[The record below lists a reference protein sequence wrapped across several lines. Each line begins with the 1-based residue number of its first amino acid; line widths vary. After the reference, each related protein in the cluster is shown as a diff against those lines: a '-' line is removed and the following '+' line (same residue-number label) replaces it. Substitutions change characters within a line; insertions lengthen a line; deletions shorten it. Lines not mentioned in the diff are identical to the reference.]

1 VIIDAALERP
11 PSLDA
16 DVCIVGAGA
25 AGITLARELVG
36 SPYRVMVLES
46 GTRGFEARTQAL
58 YGNDHG
64 KIVYEQ
70 AKVQRRTF
78 GGSTTIWS
86 GRCIALDP
94 FDFDER
100 PWVAGSGWPVGRP
113 DLNPFYERAR
123 LVCGLD
129 MSLDD
134 VERWLANLS
143 ARLGIDELAV
153 ALLQKPPPIN
163 FAAMYGAEL
172 AAAANVTVVLNAN
185 VVGLGYAGS
194 ELSNIAIKTIDG
206 HKFSVETAIGVLAAG
221 GIENARLL
229 LASGLNQSGLVG
241 RHFMD
246 HAYVDAGLL
255 RPGSRTLP
263 DELCNV
269 SGDHGLL
276 VMPAETSRV
285 EGLGRAAAYMD
296 RHATHRLAS
305 SYVSTSVKA
314 LAELR
319 AAAVRR
325 EIGRH
330 SWPLVRSIRREPH
343 QLVDS
348 FARRVRRR
356 IAPDGDLVARVVV
369 ETTPNPASRIQL
381 STERN
386 TLGQLGASIDW
397 RPNPLDARTFSRF
410 AEVLRTELATHGY
423 GDLEILPNRWP
434 KRLEPG
440 RHPSGTTRMHSD
452 EHVGVVDGDCRLH
465 ELSNVYVA
473 GSSVFPTIGIANPT
487 LTIVALAVRLAD
499 HLQTLA

>member
-1 VIIDAALERP
+1 VILDAALERP

-36 SPYRVMVLES
+36 SPYSVMLLES

-58 YGNDHG
+58 YGSDHG

-134 VERWLANLS
+134 VERWQANVS

-153 ALLQKPPPIN
+153 GLLQKPPPIN

-206 HKFSVETAIGVLAAG
+206 HKFSVETGIGVLAAG

-229 LASGLNQSGLVG
+229 LASGLNRSGLVG

-255 RPGSRTLP
+255 RPGSRPLP

-269 SGDHGLL
+269 SGDHGLV

-285 EGLGRAAAYMD
+285 EGVGRAATHMD
-296 RHATHRLAS
+296 RQ
-305 SYVSTSVKA
+305 
-314 LAELR
+314 
-319 AAAVRR
+319 RR
-325 EIGRH
+325 IDWQAPMH
-330 SWPLVRSIRREPH
+330 
-343 QLVDS
+343 
-348 FARRVRRR
+348 RRVSKRWPSSGQQRCDERSDRTPPVESSCRRR
-356 IAPDGDLVARVVV
+356 G
-369 ETTPNPASRIQL
+369 
-381 STERN
+381 
-386 TLGQLGASIDW
+386 
-397 RPNPLDARTFSRF
+397 
-410 AEVLRTELATHGY
+410 THW
-423 GDLEILPNRWP
+423 DSS
-434 KRLEPG
+434 G
-440 RHPSGTTRMHSD
+440 RRS
-452 EHVGVVDGDCRLH
+452 
-465 ELSNVYVA
+465 
-473 GSSVFPTIGIANPT
+473 IGIANPT
-487 LTIVALAVRLAD
+487 LTIVALANESLD
-499 HLQTLA
+499 S